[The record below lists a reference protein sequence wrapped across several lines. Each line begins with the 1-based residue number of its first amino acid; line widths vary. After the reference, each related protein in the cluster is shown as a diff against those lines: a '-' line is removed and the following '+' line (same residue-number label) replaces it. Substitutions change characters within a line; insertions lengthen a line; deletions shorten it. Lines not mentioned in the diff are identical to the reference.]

1 MIEVSEVQK
10 KDLDDFISWPVS
22 LYRDLPLYTPPLMKD
37 MRLHLSDKN
46 PFFRHA
52 QSQYYLA
59 KKNNQNIGRI
69 IATINSRH
77 NMFHHDKTGFFG
89 FFECINDIS
98 AAGALF
104 DQAGE
109 YLRAAGMN
117 VMRGPLNF
125 STNEECGFL
134 LEGHQAAP
142 MIMTPYTPP
151 YYNRLAEQYGMHKA
165 KDLYAYRY
173 VIEQQ
178 LPEKVLRV
186 ASIAEKRNITV
197 RHINKKEF
205 DEEMLVFKSVYNA
218 AWERNWGFVPLT
230 DEELWYLGER
240 LRPVVN
246 PELILVAEHKDQ
258 PVGFLGM
265 LPDFNVVLR
274 HMAGRLNPLTVLKGL
289 YYAKKI
295 RDARVLLFGIKR
307 EYRHKGVDALLFTAG
322 FKNLKKVGYTSVE
335 FSWILE
341 DNHAV
346 QRIIEM
352 IGGTLYKTF
361 RIYEIPL

>member
-1 MIEVSEVQK
+1 MIEVREVYT
-10 KDLDDFISWPVS
+10 KDLDDFLSWPAS
-22 LYRDLPLYTPPLMKD
+22 LYKDLPLYAPPLIKD
-37 MRLHLSDKN
+37 MRSQFSTQN

-52 QSQYYLA
+52 RSRYYLA
-59 KKNNQNIGRI
+59 KKNSQNVGRI
-69 IATINSRH
+69 VATINSRH
-77 NMFHHDKTGFFG
+77 NTFHRDKTGFFG

-98 AAGALF
+98 VARALF
-104 DQAGE
+104 DQAGT

-117 VMRGPLNF
+117 VMRGPMNF

-134 LEGHQAAP
+134 RDGYEAAP
-142 MIMTPYTPP
+142 MIMTPYNPP
-151 YYNRLAEQYGMHKA
+151 YYNLLAEQYGMHKA

-173 VIEQQ
+173 MVKKQ

-186 ASIAEKRNITV
+186 ASTAEKRKITI
-197 RHINKKEF
+197 RHIDKNKF
-205 DEEMLVFKSVYNA
+205 NEEMRVFQSVYNA
-218 AWERNWGFVPLT
+218 AWEQNWGFIPLT
-230 DEELWYLGER
+230 DEELRYLGER

-246 PELILVAEHKDQ
+246 PELIFVAEHKDQ

-274 HMAGRLNPLTVLKGL
+274 HMAGRLNPLSLLKGL

-295 RDARVLLFGIKR
+295 RDARLLLFGIKK
-307 EYRHKGVDALLFTAG
+307 EYRQKGVDALLFTAG
-322 FKNLKKVGYTSVE
+322 FKALKKIGYASVE

-341 DNHAV
+341 DNRAV

-352 IGGTLYKTF
+352 IGGTPYKTF